1 MKDIRTLFN
10 QEDDYC
16 KPVKVGNFW
25 NNNYIKYKSNN
36 DRYKPLSKREYLNK
50 IEPYLKNIIIDLQT
64 WVRGKFSSQS
74 EL

>member
-36 DRYKPLSKREYLNK
+36 DRYKPLSIREYLNK
-50 IEPYLKNIIIDLQT
+50 IEPYLKNITIDLQT

>member
-36 DRYKPLSKREYLNK
+36 DRYKPLSVREYLNK
-50 IEPYLKNIIIDLQT
+50 LNLT
-64 WVRGKFSSQS
+64 
-74 EL
+74 